1 MFYNYLFAKSSFV
14 DCLYMKKTLS
24 KGCDNMSNGFDK
36 LANGVGKAIETVPDI
51 YDDALKPT
59 IQESGNLLALIPRGV
74 KAALVPYRQWI
85 AKREYQLAETEKL
98 LAQKLEHVND
108 DKIII
113 PDTYVSIPAIQAIS
127 YTMDSEELRNLY
139 ARLLSKAMNIDT
151 KDLVHPS
158 FIEIIKQLSPLDAKA
173 IDCIGYLSDYQ
184 PLIRIF
190 ACNEQPIQDKRM
202 AKHNMPEFGNA
213 TLKKPLFSHYSLPII
228 EIETTAKERTFII
241 QNLNRLGLIN
251 IDYRECIIEAE
262 QYKPLYDQLKSDPLY
277 QGFIEECKKDGLFLQ
292 LTVGYTSPTDFGKLF
307 FSVCC
312 EEII

>member
-85 AKREYQLAETEKL
+85 
-98 LAQKLEHVND
+98 
-108 DKIII
+108 
-113 PDTYVSIPAIQAIS
+113 
-127 YTMDSEELRNLY
+127 